1 MTSPAHH
8 SDGRTDAGDLAALVE
23 GFGGARVVCL
33 GDIMLDRYVYG
44 RVDRISPE
52 APIPVVA
59 VEREAAM
66 LGGVGNVARN
76 VAALGGTAS
85 LLAAIGDDE
94 AGREIIRL
102 LSGESRIEPDL
113 VTDIGRATTVKTR
126 FVAGGQQL
134 LRADHEVALPLSPGG
149 VETLVNAA
157 RAEMAGAGAV
167 VLSDY
172 AKGALSDAVLQAIIG
187 AAREMGLPV
196 IVDPKSTDFS
206 RYAGATL
213 IKPNLKELAAA
224 TGLAC
229 RTDAEIMDA
238 AQAALASSQADALL
252 ITRSQAGMTLVT
264 RNGTGTAALEAR
276 HFPARAQEVYDVS
289 GAGDTVLAA
298 LGLAIAAGA
307 GLGDAAALANAAA
320 GLVVAKVGTAVV
332 HPEELTHALLA
343 ASVSGAEAKIASA
356 AQARDQAARWRA
368 QGLRVG
374 FTNGCFDLVH
384 PGHLSLLRQARAE
397 CDRLIVGLNSDAS
410 VKRLKG
416 ADRPLQT
423 ETARALV
430 LASLSDVD
438 MVVIFGEDTPRA
450 LIEALTPDVLVKGA
464 DYAVD
469 EVVGADIVQAAGG
482 RVVLAKLVPG
492 ESTTRTIARMARTA
506 DGTQ

>member
-1 MTSPAHH
+1 MSPA
-8 SDGRTDAGDLAALVE
+8 DTTPDAGDLAALIQA
-23 GFGGARVVCL
+23 FPGARVVCL

-76 VAALGGTAS
+76 VAALGGMAS
-85 LLAAIGDDE
+85 LLATIGDDE
-94 AGREIIRL
+94 PGREVIRL
-102 LSGESRIEPDL
+102 LSDEVRIDPDL

-134 LRADHEVALPLSPGG
+134 LRADHEVALPLSQGG
-149 VETLVNAA
+149 VDTLLAAA
-157 RAEMAGAGAV
+157 RAEIADAGAL

-172 AKGALSDAVLQAIIG
+172 AKGALSDYVLQAIIG
-187 AAREMGLPV
+187 AARDAGLPV

-213 IKPNLKELAAA
+213 IKPNLTELAAA
-224 TGLAC
+224 TGLPC
-229 RTDAEIMDA
+229 GTDSEIMDA
-238 AQAALASSQADALL
+238 GHAALAQSHADALL
-252 ITRSQAGMTLVT
+252 VTRSQAGMTLIT
-264 RNGTGTAALEAR
+264 RVDGGGLTAQ

-307 GLGDAAALANAAA
+307 RLSDAAALANAAA
-320 GLVVAKVGTAVV
+320 GIVVAKVGTAVV
-332 HPEELTHALLA
+332 HPEELSHALLA
-343 ASVSGAEAKIASA
+343 ATVSGAEAKIASTG
-356 AQARDQAARWRA
+356 QAREQAARWRA

-384 PGHLSLLRQARAE
+384 PGHLALLRQARAE

-416 ADRPLQT
+416 EGRPLQS

-430 LASLSDVD
+430 LASLTDVD
-438 MVVIFGEDTPRA
+438 MVVIFGEDTPRG
-450 LIEALTPDVLVKGA
+450 LIGAVEPNVLVKGA
-464 DYAVD
+464 DYTV
-469 EVVGADIVQAAGG
+469 ETVVGADIVQAAGG
-482 RVVLAKLVPG
+482 RVVLARLVPG
-492 ESTTRTIARMARTA
+492 ESTTGTIARMTGKA
-506 DGTQ
+506 DAPAAGGVE